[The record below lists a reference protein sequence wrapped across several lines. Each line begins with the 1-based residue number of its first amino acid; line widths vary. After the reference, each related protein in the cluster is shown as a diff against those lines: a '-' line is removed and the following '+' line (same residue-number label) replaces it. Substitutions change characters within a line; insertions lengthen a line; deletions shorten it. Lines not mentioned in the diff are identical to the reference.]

1 MTDSLSGDL
10 WAGEREAPADKARAA
25 AHTVRDRA
33 DEQARA
39 QSHRAADRVRQVADE
54 LSQLARQAPDD
65 SPTRALVARAADG
78 GHRAAGYLD
87 RRGLN
92 GLLDD
97 ASRMASQRPAA
108 FVGATAL
115 AGFAMGRLAKAGRA
129 AGQDQAQDGDRRGN
143 RDRRGDRDRA
153 WSDASDPVERSARH
167 GTFDEAAH
175 PERTGYPEA

>member
-25 AHTVRDRA
+25 AHTVRERA

-65 SPTRALVARAADG
+65 SPTRTLVARAADG

-87 RRGLN
+87 RRGLG

-97 ASRMASQRPAA
+97 TQRMARQRPAA

-129 AGQDQAQDGDRRGN
+129 ASQDQDGERDQGRS
-143 RDRRGDRDRA
+143 RDRG
-153 WSDASDPVERSARH
+153 SDASDPVERSARR
-167 GTFDEAAH
+167 GTFDQADH